1 MVIRCNHQLLPP
13 GRADRVLPH
22 VALQSHPVL
31 LYGRDHQ
38 LSPPAKLTAGRTGA
52 SNMLY
57 ATLTQQDLDALK
69 VRKEGSAWGASSG
82 MVA

>member
-1 MVIRCNHQLLPP
+1 
-13 GRADRVLPH
+13 
-22 VALQSHPVL
+22 
-31 LYGRDHQ
+31 
-38 LSPPAKLTAGRTGA
+38 
-52 SNMLY
+52 MLY